1 MPVLAAI
8 FDAFGTLVKI
18 GVGTNPYRKI
28 LKIGIEQGRRPKV
41 TDAEDLLSMPM
52 DLRQAADH
60 FGISVETGFMNRLE
74 EGLREELA
82 SIQAYPDG
90 VAAVAALQAAGVK
103 VAVCSNLAQPYAS
116 AIERLYPNLNG
127 YAYSFAVGAIKPSFK
142 IYQHVT
148 QLVGARPSE
157 AWMIGDSQRCD
168 CDGPAGFG
176 MRGFYLNRE
185 GGGGY
190 TTLRTFAEDILRKS

>member
-41 TDAEDLLSMPM
+41 TDAEDLLSMSM
-52 DLRQAADH
+52 DLRQAAEH
-60 FGISVETGFMNRLE
+60 FGISVESGLMDRLE

-82 SIQAYPDG
+82 SIQAYHDG

-116 AIERLYPNLNG
+116 AIERLYPNLDG

-148 QLVGARPSE
+148 QLVGVLPAES
-157 AWMIGDSQRCD
+157 WMIGDSKRCD
-168 CDGPAGFG
+168 CDGPLGFG
-176 MRGFYLNRE
+176 IRGFYLDRK
-185 GGGGY
+185 GGGSY
-190 TTLRTFAEDILRKS
+190 STLRTFAEDVLRKR

>member
-1 MPVLAAI
+1 LPVLAVI

-28 LKIGIEQGRRPKV
+28 LKIGIEQGRRPKI
-41 TDAEDLLSMPM
+41 TDAEDLLSMSM
-52 DLRQAADH
+52 DLRQAAEY
-60 FGISVETGFMNRLE
+60 FGIAVDKSYMIRLE

-82 SIQAYPDG
+82 TIQAYPDG

-116 AIERLYPNLNG
+116 AIERLYPNLDG
-127 YAYSFAVGAIKPSFK
+127 YTYSFAIGAIKPSFK

-148 QLVGARPSE
+148 QLVGVLPGES
-157 AWMIGDSQRCD
+157 WMIGDSKRCD
-168 CDGPAGFG
+168 CDGPIEFG
-176 MRGFYLNRE
+176 MQGAYLDRT
-185 GGGGY
+185 GGGHFS
-190 TTLRTFAEDILRKS
+190 TLDSFAQKILRIS

>member
-1 MPVLAAI
+1 MPVLAVV

-28 LKIGIEQGRRPKV
+28 LKLGIEQGRRPKA

-52 DLRQAADH
+52 DLRQAADY
-60 FGISVETGFMNRLE
+60 FGISVETRFMNRLE

-90 VAAVAALQAAGVK
+90 IAAVRTLQAAGLK
-103 VAVCSNLAQPYAS
+103 VAICSNLAKPYAS
-116 AIERLYPNLNG
+116 AIERLYPNLDG

-142 IYQHVT
+142 IYQYVT
-148 QLVGARPSE
+148 QLTGTRPGE
-157 AWMIGDSQRCD
+157 AWMIGDSRRCD
-168 CDGPAGFG
+168 CDGPLGFG
-176 MRGFYLNRE
+176 MQGFYLDRE
-185 GGGGY
+185 GGGNY
-190 TTLRTFAEDILRKS
+190 TNLRAFAEDILHKS

>member
-8 FDAFGTLVKI
+8 FDVFGTLVKI

-52 DLRQAADH
+52 DLRQAADY
-60 FGISVETGFMNRLE
+60 FRISVEAGVMNRLE

-82 SIQAYPDG
+82 NIQAYPDG
-90 VAAVAALQAAGVK
+90 IAAVATLQSAGIK
-103 VAVCSNLAQPYAS
+103 VAVCSNLAKPYAS
-116 AIERLYPNLNG
+116 AVERLYPSLDG
-127 YAYSFAVGAIKPSFK
+127 YAYSFEIGAIKPSFK

-148 QLVGARPSE
+148 QLVGAIPGE

-168 CDGPAGFG
+168 CDGPIAFG
-176 MRGFYLNRE
+176 MRGSHLDR
-185 GGGGY
+185 GGRGSF
-190 TTLRTFAEDILRKS
+190 TTLRPFAEAILRIC